1 MKDLEGNG
9 RVLLYETRPSF
20 VRRAA
25 VDRPSEKDVTLNYF
39 GFVGSLA

>member
-9 RVLLYETRPSF
+9 RGLLYETRPSF

-25 VDRPSEKDVTLNYF
+25 VEPLSEKDVTLNYF
-39 GFVGSLA
+39 PVVGSFA